1 MLCLCAYYFKKN
13 LSVEYNYEIYN
24 KEMLA
29 IIWCLEEWD
38 ADLRSVES
46 F

>member
-1 MLCLCAYYFKKN
+1 MLCLYAYYSKKN
-13 LSVEYNYEIYN
+13 SSAKYNYKIYD

-29 IIWCLEEWD
+29 IIQCLEEWD
-38 ADLRSVES
+38 ADLRSVKS